1 MTEMNVETIL
11 TIDVLQR
18 PPAAVTE
25 KVCAGQAVAPFAA
38 LPIRLNR
45 HQRNRTTLPDDRR
58 YLCAAPF
65 SDDGAPI
72 QGSSSQ
78 STPKR
83 FP

>member
-1 MTEMNVETIL
+1 MSEMNAETIL

-25 KVCAGQAVAPFAA
+25 KVCANQAVAPFTA

-45 HQRNRTTLPDDRR
+45 HQRPRTTLPGDHRQLR
-58 YLCAAPF
+58 AGLS